1 MDNPPRSDSTATPFS
16 PRLIKKRRLWII
28 LGALII
34 ALLIL
39 PVLCAAVAVLFG
51 LPAGGHAYMA
61 VAIGSA
67 IFILPFAGIVLLLVV
82 VIRAQALRAV
92 RQRIRAAQDWPSTK
106 GLVLVSEVR
115 DEGGESGWRAQVVY
129 RYEVGGRVY
138 ENSRIAVAVEYGR
151 QGFQAH
157 QQLAARFPSGAQVVV
172 YYNPLNPADAA
183 LIKGDPH
190 SSSPSSF

>member
-1 MDNPPRSDSTATPFS
+1 MNNPPQSDSPANPFS
-16 PRLIKKRRLWII
+16 PRLIKKRRLWVV

-34 ALLIL
+34 ALIIL
-39 PVLCAAVAVLFG
+39 LVICAAVAVLFG
-51 LPAGGHAYMA
+51 LLAGGHSYMA
-61 VAIGSA
+61 VAIGSV
-67 IFILPFAGIVLLLVV
+67 IFILPFAGIVLLLVL
-82 VIRAQALRAV
+82 VIRAKALRAV
-92 RQRIRAAQDWPSTK
+92 RQKIRAAQDWPSTK

-157 QQLAARFPSGAQVVV
+157 QQLAARFPLGAQVVV
-172 YYNPLNPADAA
+172 YYNPQNPSDAA
-183 LIKGDPH
+183 LIKGNPN

>member
-1 MDNPPRSDSTATPFS
+1 MR
-16 PRLIKKRRLWII
+16 KRRLWVI
-28 LGALII
+28 LGALVI
-34 ALLIL
+34 ALIIL
-39 PVLCAAVAVLFG
+39 LVICAAVAVLFG
-51 LPAGGHAYMA
+51 LTAGGRPSMA
-61 VAIGSA
+61 VAIWSVS
-67 IFILPFAGIVLLLVV
+67 FILPFAGIVLLLVV
-82 VIRAQALRAV
+82 VFRAKASRAV
-92 RQRIRAAQDWPSTK
+92 RQKIRAAQDWPSTK

-157 QQLAARFPSGAQVVV
+157 RRLAARFPLGAQVVV
-172 YYNPLNPADAA
+172 YYNPQNPADAA
-183 LIKGDPH
+183 LVKGDPN